1 MWTHLF
7 SGKSRQKKAERN
19 GRAVMDAY
27 DLNLRTS
34 VPLSSKITKNHTG
47 FSISCEEIRA
57 TKKRPEMANK
67 VSNFSDLIH
76 KVTSSCLLNPIPRA
90 RERAEILS
98 DIDDQ
103 IEIEDYTDDEE
114 EDEEEE
120 ESIIN
125 GNDDNEPISSDEED
139 QGFGA
144 WNARKKTRSTTAANK
159 RMVEFEALMGEI
171 FDAVSSLKRAYVGL
185 QEAHCPWDPEK
196 MSVSDMAILS
206 ELSRLARLRERYKR
220 MCRGGSLGFAPLREA
235 VAPYEAAVEELKR
248 EVKNKEAEVLN
259 LKEKLKRTSIHGG
272 NKKISTSRRK
282 VSCIL
287 SHGEGILQGIHVA
300 ALSLMRAARW
310 DIAAAVRSIES
321 ATAAAADATA
331 AAATTTVVGPHH
343 AKYALESYICRKI
356 FHGFDHE
363 TFYIDGSLSSLL
375 HPDQFRRDCFSHFK
389 DMKSMDPSELL
400 GILPTCHFGKFC
412 SKKYQ
417 SVVHHKME
425 ESLFGNLEQHQLVT
439 GGSHPRTQFYR
450 EFLGLAKAVWLLHLL
465 AFAMEPSPCLFLA
478 TRGAEFHPEYMESV
492 VRGRGRGVGWGRLW
506 GFRCVRGS
514 SWGMGP
520 SSRLG
525 FTWCQ
530 TRLDRSID
538 RC

>member
-7 SGKSRQKKAERN
+7 SGRSRQKKAERN
-19 GRAVMDAY
+19 GIAVMDAY

-34 VPLSSKITKNHTG
+34 VPLSGKITKNHTG

-98 DIDDQ
+98 DIDDR
-103 IEIEDYTDDEE
+103 IELDDSTDEE
-114 EDEEEE
+114 EEEE
-120 ESIIN
+120 ESIM
-125 GNDDNEPISSDEED
+125 NDDEPISSDEED
-139 QGFGA
+139 QEGFGG
-144 WNARKKTRSTTAANK
+144 WKTTKKTTKK

-196 MSVSDMAILS
+196 MSVSDMAILT

-220 MCRGGSLGFAPLREA
+220 MCRGGRLGFAPLREA

-248 EVKNKEAEVLN
+248 EVKNKEVEVMN
-259 LKEKLKRTSIHGG
+259 LKEKLKNLAINGG
-272 NKKISTSRRK
+272 NKKNSNSSSRRK
-282 VSCIL
+282 VSCIQ
-287 SHGEGILQGIHVA
+287 SHGLGIAVA
-300 ALSLMRAARW
+300 PVPELFEATMAQVKESSKAFTSLLLSLMRAAHW

-321 ATAAAADATA
+321 ATAAAEV
-331 AAATTTVVGPHH
+331 TTTTTTVGPHH

-417 SVVHHKME
+417 SIVHPKME
-425 ESLFGNLEQHQLVT
+425 ESLFGNLEQHQLVAAGT
-439 GGSHPRTQFYR
+439 HPRTQFYG
-450 EFLGLAKAVWLLHLL
+450 EFLALAKAVWLLHLL
-465 AFAMEPSPCLFLA
+465 AFAMDPSPCLFLA

-492 VRGRGRGVGWGRLW
+492 VRGRVGRIVGVPVCP
-506 GFRCVRGS
+506 GFKLGNGS
-514 SWGMGP
+514 VIKARVYLVSNT
-520 SSRLG
+520 S
-525 FTWCQ
+525 
-530 TRLDRSID
+530 
-538 RC
+538 